1 MEAVVN
7 KWLAAFRNVDTYINR
22 AIVENREEILDL
34 NVAQLRQGKDSLGR
48 FLQEYAS
55 EDYAKYKKAIGSQ
68 APLGTPD
75 LILEGD
81 FTEGFVLKKEGR
93 EFRFDST
100 DEKRDKLV
108 QMYGEE
114 IFGLSLESQTVIT
127 PDLAESFL
135 KHFRNGLL

>member
-1 MEAVVN
+1 
-7 KWLAAFRNVDTYINR
+7 VDTYFNR
-22 AIVENREEILDL
+22 AIIENREEILDL
-34 NVAQLRQGKDSLGR
+34 NVAQLKQGKDSLGR
-48 FLQEYAS
+48 FLEEYAS
-55 EDYAKYKKAIGSQ
+55 EDYAQFKQAMGSQ
-68 APLGTPD
+68 APFGVAD

-81 FTEGFVLKKEGR
+81 FTEGFVLRKEGR

-114 IFGLSLESQTVIT
+114 IFGLSAESQVNIT